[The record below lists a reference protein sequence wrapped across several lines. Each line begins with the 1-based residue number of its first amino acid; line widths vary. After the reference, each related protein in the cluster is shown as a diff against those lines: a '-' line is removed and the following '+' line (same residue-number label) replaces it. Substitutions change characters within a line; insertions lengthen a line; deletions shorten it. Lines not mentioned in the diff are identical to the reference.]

1 MIMIFVSTN
10 NPNPNI
16 LNVCYISVGIVNR
29 RKWGRLRMIGAE
41 VEVLDADMNIVASK
55 VVEDEQGE
63 LFTPL
68 LSSALRRTIFADILH
83 HCLFSNEIYY
93 PLCS

>member
-1 MIMIFVSTN
+1 
-10 NPNPNI
+10 
-16 LNVCYISVGIVNR
+16 
-29 RKWGRLRMIGAE
+29 MIGAE

-68 LSSALRRTIFADILH
+68 LSSALRKTIFADFPSLPN
-83 HCLFSNEIYY
+83 SQMENEIYC